1 MSRMSMSP
9 AVDRYLQQLFLLR
22 KASTAKSAE
31 RVLHDYMD
39 FLRRSPGGNVKD
51 RIIAFLAHCRQQGNC
66 LRTLEKKRI

>member
-39 FLRRSPGGNVKD
+39 SSALTRRK
-51 RIIAFLAHCRQQGNC
+51 C
-66 LRTLEKKRI
+66 